1 MTESRTPGPRERTSA
16 DLTDR
21 YDRMTQL
28 AGLFD
33 ESGGLM
39 RARAALGARMLH
51 DPAFLDS
58 AELSGATAAR
68 AEEDIRSATT
78 GRHGLANSATELD
91 ADAVVLR
98 ATVQTYRWIDAL
110 QVAAYQTLGAIAGRA
125 VGYFAPQVELGG
137 ELVSAGLIETDDLD
151 REGVGAYLNELAAS
165 NPELLEHV
173 SGGGG
178 LLGGLPMRS
187 LLTVG
192 FLSSESAGAAGA
204 GGLRAC
210 GVAPMTTD
218 FASALRDVAGGLL
231 REPDAGIEPAASTSS
246 AGSIVPTGLAG
257 LMAALDACASSVTV
271 DQVGPNRF
279 IAYLPGPDVG
289 TTARLRLVDGDPT
302 AYADRVVRAIEA
314 ALLASDVGGTAYLM
328 LVGRGLGG
336 AAAARIASQ
345 VPSERWAIEQVVTAG
360 APSASAPRLPDS
372 TRMLS
377 LEDRADPV
385 AMLGSLINAGAAN
398 RLSVVVDTGSDS
410 GGDYVTGAGAAD
422 AADHPELQA
431 ELERL
436 RGLGYLAR
444 SSGPSY

>member
-1 MTESRTPGPRERTSA
+1 MRESPTPGPRERTSA
-16 DLTDR
+16 DVTDR
-21 YDRMTQL
+21 YDRMTRL

-39 RARAALGARMLH
+39 RARAALGARILH
-51 DPAFLDS
+51 DPAFLVS

-68 AEEDIRSATT
+68 VDEDIRSATT
-78 GRHGLANSATELD
+78 GQHGLVNSAIELD

-98 ATVQTYRWIDAL
+98 ATVQTYRWIDDL

-187 LLTVG
+187 LLTMG
-192 FLSSESAGAAGA
+192 FLSGESAGAAGV

-210 GVAPMTTD
+210 GVAPLATD

-231 REPDAGIEPAASTSS
+231 REPDVDIDPVTSSSS
-246 AGSIVPTGLAG
+246 AGSIAPTGLAG
-257 LMAALDACASSVTV
+257 LMATLDACASSVAV
-271 DQVGPNRF
+271 DRVGPGRF

-289 TTARLRLVDGDPT
+289 STSRLRLVAGDST
-302 AYADRVVRAIEA
+302 AYAERVVRAIEA
-314 ALLASDVGGTAYLM
+314 ALLGSGVGGVGGTAYLM

-345 VPSERWAIEQVVTAG
+345 VPSERWVVEQVVTAG

-410 GGDYVTGAGAAD
+410 RGDYVTGAAAD
-422 AADHPELQA
+422 DAAGHPELQA

-444 SSGPSY
+444 

>member
-1 MTESRTPGPRERTSA
+1 MTESRTPGPRERASA

-21 YDRMTQL
+21 YDRMTRL

-39 RARAALGARMLH
+39 RARAALGARILH

-58 AELSGATAAR
+58 TELSGASAAR

-78 GRHGLANSATELD
+78 GQHGLANRAIELD

-98 ATVQTYRWIDAL
+98 ATVQTYRWIDDL

-178 LLGGLPMRS
+178 LLGDLPMRS

-192 FLSSESAGAAGA
+192 FLSGESAGAAGV

-210 GVAPMTTD
+210 GVAPLATD
-218 FASALRDVAGGLL
+218 FASALRDVGGGLL
-231 REPDAGIEPAASTSS
+231 REPDVEVEPAASTSGV
-246 AGSIVPTGLAG
+246 GSMAPTGLTG
-257 LMAALDACASSVTV
+257 LMATLDACAS
-271 DQVGPNRF
+271 
-279 IAYLPGPDVG
+279 
-289 TTARLRLVDGDPT
+289 LVHH
-302 AYADRVVRAIEA
+302 RVV
-314 ALLASDVGGTAYLM
+314 GGS
-328 LVGRGLGG
+328 R
-336 AAAARIASQ
+336 
-345 VPSERWAIEQVVTAG
+345 
-360 APSASAPRLPDS
+360 
-372 TRMLS
+372 
-377 LEDRADPV
+377 
-385 AMLGSLINAGAAN
+385 
-398 RLSVVVDTGSDS
+398 
-410 GGDYVTGAGAAD
+410 
-422 AADHPELQA
+422 
-431 ELERL
+431 
-436 RGLGYLAR
+436 
-444 SSGPSY
+444 